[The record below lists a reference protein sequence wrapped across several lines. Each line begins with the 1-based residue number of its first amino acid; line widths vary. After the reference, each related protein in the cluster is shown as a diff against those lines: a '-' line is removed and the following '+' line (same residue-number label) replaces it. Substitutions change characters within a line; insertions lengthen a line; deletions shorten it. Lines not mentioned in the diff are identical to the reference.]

1 MPKTIIKVERL
12 ANNRYLPEYK
22 TVGASGMDLYAAI
35 DEPVVLKPLERK
47 LIPTG
52 LKIELEED
60 YEGQVRARSGLSI
73 KHGITLINGIGT
85 VDEDYRGELCVPLVN
100 LSTEEYT
107 VMPDERIAQMVVMK
121 VEKAEFKIVES
132 VNETLRGEG
141 GFGSTGSL

>member
-52 LKIELEED
+52 LKIELEKD
-60 YEGQVRARSGLSI
+60 YEVQVRARSGLSI